1 MILAVYV
8 FISFQNKDDDVD
20 EIDITDTGFK
30 YDVAVCDRYFE
41 LVWCIIDKDTNVNYT
56 KEMRVELKSMAKDLQ
71 KERNELSEEELS
83 KICSERLE
91 ELETNLEKEN
101 INSFGCYTKVN

>member
-1 MILAVYV
+1 
-8 FISFQNKDDDVD
+8 
-20 EIDITDTGFK
+20 
-30 YDVAVCDRYFE
+30 
-41 LVWCIIDKDTNVNYT
+41 
-56 KEMRVELKSMAKDLQ
+56 MRVELKSMAKDLQ